1 MRRNSIPISAW
12 RTSRLAI
19 VSAVISA
26 SMVARPEAIRA
37 QGLSVALAP
46 PIIEKSVRA
55 GTTLR
60 DRISYTNRS
69 DQPLMVS
76 VDFADFGVDEK
87 GEVQEM
93 PAGTDPS
100 TLARYIRITPLSIR
114 VQPGR
119 QIYFRYTVNAPPE
132 FTQLRTQVFFSS
144 RPVVTEEPNQ
154 VVLVARMGIPLYVEN
169 LSARPASLK
178 VAELKWERP
187 PGKSDT
193 LDLKMRITNEG
204 ERNIRPTGFC
214 EVRSTDGS
222 FVQSFPFNDGREP
235 LLPGQKREW
244 MLSMAPVPAGALTAR
259 LRFTDS
265 PRTNFEAEARI
276 PPASQSESP
285 GSLGS
290 PAKSGNDDTGV
301 AADEARNAESGP
313 VEYRPMVFDLD
324 TCAAGAFA
332 SERTIEGSMDQ
343 DGDRMIHAAMR
354 RQGPRQRKVLT
365 RVFSCAE

>member
-1 MRRNSIPISAW
+1 MRRNSIPIAAW
-12 RTSRLAI
+12 ASRLAI
-19 VSAVISA
+19 VATIISA
-26 SMVARPEAIRA
+26 SMVASPEAIRA

-46 PIIEKSVRA
+46 PIIEKSIRA

-76 VDFADFGVDEK
+76 VDFADFDVDEQ

-100 TLARYIRITPLSIR
+100 TLTRYIRITPLSIR

-119 QIYFRYTVNAPPE
+119 QIFFRYTVSAPPE

-144 RPVVTEEPNQ
+144 RPVVPEGTNQ
-154 VVLVARMGIPLYVEN
+154 VVFVARMGIPLYVEN

-178 VAELKWERP
+178 VAELKWERLAE
-187 PGKSDT
+187 KSDT
-193 LDLKMRITNEG
+193 LAVKMRITNEG

-222 FVQSFPFNDGREP
+222 FVKSFPFNDGREP
-235 LLPGQKREW
+235 LLPGQKRDW
-244 MLSMAPVPAGALTAR
+244 RLSMAPVPEGALAVK

-290 PAKSGNDDTGV
+290 PAGSDNDDDG
-301 AADEARNAESGP
+301 NAESGL

-324 TCAAGAFA
+324 ACAVGGLRERADDRGKHGAG
-332 SERTIEGSMDQ
+332 
-343 DGDRMIHAAMR
+343 R
-354 RQGPRQRKVLT
+354 R
-365 RVFSCAE
+365 